1 MDLFYLSVPGSH
13 NSVTVSLHNTKTPKL
28 KQHIIIH
35 TCAFPHVTRQNV
47 FVKKHKLI
55 KLETS
60 NERVSGL
67 KNSEAGLYNCGELSR
82 LQIILF
88 YMTVTR
94 WTVRMCTR
102 MYLIGQKLSQFQIC
116 KMTLHF
122 FVGAPS
128 VSTPPCHQ
136 TGCTQW
142 KRCCAAAS
150 HSQLFKDQGCI

>member
-1 MDLFYLSVPGSH
+1 MDLFYLSVSGSH

-67 KNSEAGLYNCGELSR
+67 YNCGELSR

-94 WTVRMCTR
+94 RTVRMCTR

-136 TGCTQW
+136 TGCIPTPSCLRIRVVFRSRW
-142 KRCCAAAS
+142 LESFVTWHR
-150 HSQLFKDQGCI
+150 